1 MGHRGILDQT
11 ILQAEITIFY
21 SRGCIGV
28 CVMTQNCGQ
37 VQEGEFLTVLTLL
50 RNIKQ
55 VNPSNLSNMALN
67 ENK

>member
-1 MGHRGILDQT
+1 
-11 ILQAEITIFY
+11 
-21 SRGCIGV
+21 
-28 CVMTQNCGQ
+28 MTQNCGQ
-37 VQEGEFLTVLTLL
+37 VQEGEFLTMLTLL